1 MGAGKDRDGKK
12 AKPAPSWTEG
22 PAKPSGQR
30 RLWGTDES
38 GSRRRAFPPH
48 RLVLE
53 SPLRANRGVPIVR
66 EPRSPRGWGWG
77 VGSFRVITA
86 VFFLFLLAQ
95 LPPGRGRHQSR
106 LHAPSGRWRQAALRY
121 NCVKGFGE
129 DYGIQAPG
137 VAGRGWLQGHAHV
150 PHPRSLAAAGSS
162 LWGAKAPV
170 PTTAG
175 P

>member
-1 MGAGKDRDGKK
+1 MTKGWRGGEERGARQKRGGARKRSTKILPRVPKATSTANPDTEGRTKVGAGKDRDGKK

-95 LPPGRGRHQSR
+95 LPPRPWPASE
-106 LHAPSGRWRQAALRY
+106 PSARTIRPVASG
-121 NCVKGFGE
+121 CPP
-129 DYGIQAPG
+129 IQLCE
-137 VAGRGWLQGHAHV
+137 RF
-150 PHPRSLAAAGSS
+150 R
-162 LWGAKAPV
+162 
-170 PTTAG
+170 
-175 P
+175 